1 MQGANKRLVRN
12 SESTLTT
19 TSRSRTAAVPRER
32 IAKHLS
38 ERTLTAGGVNVGS
51 EARGGSAGDPWSPM
65 TS

>member
-12 SESTLTT
+12 SESTSTT
-19 TSRSRTAAVPRER
+19 TSRSRPAAVPRER

-38 ERTLTAGGVNVGS
+38 ERTLTAGGIHVGS
-51 EARGGSAGDPWSPM
+51 EAGGGSAGDPWSPM

>member
-1 MQGANKRLVRN
+1 MQGAHKRLVRN
-12 SESTLTT
+12 SESTSTT
-19 TSRSRTAAVPRER
+19 TSRSRTAAVPEER

-38 ERTLTAGGVNVGS
+38 ERALIAGGYHVAA